1 MEIIDNLTSIEGRR
15 FLQKL
20 FFSMR
25 YEKQMSSFS
34 ALIACLRICISEKDT
49 SKFINTNVTITHQL
63 GVLSGT
69 KLWLEEVV
77 HRYYFTTI
85 NSFVYFGAAILL
97 VIVGFRKFYNLDSS
111 YVIGGLIFEAS
122 LLMLM
127 FVTMLFSPSDGI
139 EFDNIRNDDS
149 FDLIEEIGEIST
161 DFAKSVDKLDVMN
174 TNIENLIAQQSEMLK
189 LMEKLIQNN
198 LNLTTPNSDFV
209 NAVKANNDEINNFT
223 DKIKEL
229 NTNLELIKSEQIKFE
244 VKSELEKMLNKNIFS
259 I

>member
-1 MEIIDNLTSIEGRR
+1 MEIIDNLSSIEGRR
-15 FLQKL
+15 FLHKL
-20 FFSMR
+20 FFTMR

-34 ALIACLRICISEKDT
+34 SLIACLRICISEKDT
-49 SKFINTNVTITHQL
+49 SKFVNTDVKITHQL
-63 GVLSGT
+63 GVLSGV

-122 LLMLM
+122 LLMMM
-127 FVTMLFSPSDGI
+127 FITMLFSPSDGI
-139 EFDNIRNDDS
+139 EFDSNNNDES
-149 FDLIEEIGEIST
+149 YDLIDEIGEIST
-161 DFAKSVDKLDVMN
+161 DFAKSVDKLDTLN
-174 TNIENLIAQQSEMLK
+174 ENIENLVNKQSEVINL
-189 LMEKLIQNN
+189 LEKLIQNN
-198 LNLTTPNSDFV
+198 LNLTTPNDDFV
-209 NAVKANNDEINNFT
+209 NAVKNNNIEINNFT
-223 DKIKEL
+223 EKIKEL
-229 NTNLELIKSEQIKFE
+229 NSNLEQIKSEQIKFE